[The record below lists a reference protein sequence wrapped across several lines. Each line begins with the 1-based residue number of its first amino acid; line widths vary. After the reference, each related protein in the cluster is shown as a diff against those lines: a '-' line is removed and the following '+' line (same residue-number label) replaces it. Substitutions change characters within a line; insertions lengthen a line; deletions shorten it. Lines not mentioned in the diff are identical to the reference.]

1 MFATELQQVW
11 SPIWRRLRGDLASSR
26 RLRDSLRT
34 REILLLT
41 KRLQGEHRAFFNASF
56 DTRLAEA
63 RARVDARL
71 ALARADA
78 QAHLVQA
85 EKKLSKAFAARVED
99 SLPTFGSGSQWWVDP
114 IIGLWGQ
121 VNFTRWLFLA
131 VQGDVGDLLPVLY
144 SPRMSRHRWESILRA
159 ISSSRVDI
167 AFSIWTVQRG
177 FIYNAG
183 EYGLF
188 TGIGVKL

>member
-71 ALARADA
+71 AQARADA

-131 VQGDVGDLLPVLY
+131 VQGDVGGFAAGSLFAANVSASLGVNLT
-144 SPRMSRHRWESILRA
+144 RNIFLESGYRFFYMDRPA
-159 ISSSRVDI
+159 
-167 AFSIWTVQRG
+167 G
-177 FIYNAG
+177 F
-183 EYGLF
+183 
-188 TGIGVKL
+188 

>member
-1 MFATELQQVW
+1 VETWLAAAVFETRFAPGRFFFSPKDCRVNTELFSTPRLIRV
-11 SPIWRRLRGDLASSR
+11 WRRPEPVLTPAWPKRERTLRLISFRLKRNSQRRSQHGSKTVCQRSAPAASGGSIRLLAFGAKLTSPDGSS
-26 RLRDSLRT
+26 SL
-34 REILLLT
+34 
-41 KRLQGEHRAFFNASF
+41 S
-56 DTRLAEA
+56 
-63 RARVDARL
+63 RVM
-71 ALARADA
+71 
-78 QAHLVQA
+78 
-85 EKKLSKAFAARVED
+85 
-99 SLPTFGSGSQWWVDP
+99 W
-114 IIGLWGQ
+114 
-121 VNFTRWLFLA
+121 
-131 VQGDVGDLLPVLY
+131 GDLLPVLY